1 MAGCTTVEEQK
12 SSFDPDRGQ
21 FTLYLNG
28 PDKPSL
34 DITFELLSVAIV
46 TEDGIPRKVSEVSKK
61 INSISASSR
70 QVLLGEIDVPEGTYK
85 KIQLAFKQASIMKKG
100 RSTSLALPYETIEI
114 DIDRVIQKYQNTSL
128 FLIWDSD
135 ASIGEG
141 YQFNPVFL
149 VKGQEQ
155 ELSSLLIYVTNEY
168 SNNVSVINRH
178 SGQIVATIMAGKR
191 PRGITTG
198 MRKDPQRVYVA
209 NSLSNSISIINPETH
224 KVENEIPI
232 RLGWEPEDIVVFQS
246 SPDNELIF
254 VANYRSNSVS
264 IIDTI
269 TYEEIEKIDVG
280 IGPIAL
286 AVDPPAEDLIDSVF
300 LSFQDINT
308 LRTYREKNYNVYVAN
323 KNSNTLSV
331 LRINLLDNRLEE
343 VIHIDVEWTPV
354 SIGVDYQRG
363 RVYVANYNSDNL
375 SVINILQ
382 LVKGNPSGAVSAI
395 REVGHTVIGVISDP
409 DIERIYLLKEN
420 SSEILIIRPYIDR
433 FRATDDF
440 VPIVIG
446 TIPVGN
452 RPRSFILDPEAR
464 NLYVV
469 NSGSDTV
476 SVINKTTKKQ
486 EKVIPV
492 GRRPYGIT
500 VFQGLL

>member
-1 MAGCTTVEEQK
+1 MSGCTTVDEQK
-12 SSFDPDRGQ
+12 SSFDPYKGQ
-21 FTLYLNG
+21 FTIYLNG

-34 DITFELLSVAIV
+34 DITFDLLSVDIV
-46 TEDGIPRKVSEVSKK
+46 TEDGISRNVSDVSKR
-61 INSISASSR
+61 INSIATSSS
-70 QVLLGEIDVPEGTYK
+70 QILLGETDIPEGTYK
-85 KIQLAFKQASIMKKG
+85 KILLTFKQASIMKKG
-100 RSTSLALPYETIEI
+100 RSSSLALPHETIEI
-114 DIDRVIQKYQNTSL
+114 DIDRVIQQYQNTSI
-128 FLIWDSD
+128 FLTWDAD

-149 VKGQEQ
+149 VKGEGL
-155 ELSSLLIYVTNEY
+155 ELSSLLIYVTNED

-178 SGQIVATIMAGKR
+178 SGQIVATIMVGKR

-198 MRKDPQRVYVA
+198 MRKDPQRLYVV
-209 NSLSNSISIINPETH
+209 NSLSNSISVINPETH
-224 KVENEIPI
+224 NVEIEIPV

-264 IIDTI
+264 VIDTI
-269 TYEEIEKIDVG
+269 THEEIEKIDVG

-286 AVDPPAEDLIDSVF
+286 AVDPRAEELLDSTF
-300 LSFQDINT
+300 LSFEDINT
-308 LRTYREKNYNVYVAN
+308 LRTYREKYYNIYVAN
-323 KNSNTLSV
+323 KNSNTVSV
-331 LRINLLDNRLEE
+331 LRMNLLDNRLEE
-343 VIHIDVEWTPV
+343 VMHIDVEWTPV
-354 SIGVDYQRG
+354 SIWIDYQRG

-375 SVINILQ
+375 SVIDILQ
-382 LVKGNPSGAVSAI
+382 LVKGNPSGAVSTI
-395 REVGHTVIGVISDP
+395 RNVGYSVIGVISDP

-420 SSEILIIRPYIDR
+420 SNEILIIRSYEDS
-433 FRATDDF
+433 FRKAETF
-440 VPIVIG
+440 VPLILG

-452 RPRSFILDPEAR
+452 KPRSFMLDPEAR

-500 VFQGLL
+500 VFQDLL

>member
-1 MAGCTTVEEQK
+1 MAGCTTFEEQK

-21 FTLYLNG
+21 LTLYLNG

-34 DITFELLSVAIV
+34 DITFDLLSVAIV
-46 TEDGIPRKVSEVSKK
+46 TEDGISRKVSDVSKR
-61 INSISASSR
+61 INSISTSSR
-70 QVLLGEIDVPEGTYK
+70 QVLLGETDVPEGTYK
-85 KIQLAFKQASIMKKG
+85 KIRLTFKQASIMKKG
-100 RSTSLALPYETIEI
+100 RSTSLALPFETIEI

-149 VKGQEQ
+149 VRGQGQ

-178 SGQIVATIMAGKR
+178 SGQIVASIMVGKR

-198 MRKDPQRVYVA
+198 MRKDPQRLYVA
-209 NSLSNSISIINPETH
+209 NSLSNSISVINPESH
-224 KVENEIPI
+224 KVESEIPI

-264 IIDTI
+264 VIDTI
-269 TYEEIEKIDVG
+269 THEEIEKIDVG
-280 IGPIAL
+280 IGPIAI
-286 AVDPPAEDLIDSVF
+286 AVDPPVEELLDSTF

-308 LRTYREKNYNVYVAN
+308 LRTYREKFYNVYVVN
-323 KNSNTLSV
+323 KNSNTVSV
-331 LRINLLDNRLEE
+331 LRINMLDNRSEE
-343 VIHIDVEWTPV
+343 VMHIDVEWTPV
-354 SIGVDYQRG
+354 SIGIDYPRG
-363 RVYVANYNSDNL
+363 RVYIANYNSDNL
-375 SVINILQ
+375 SVIDILQ
-382 LVKGNPSGAVSAI
+382 IVNGNPSGSVSTI
-395 REVGHTVIGVISDP
+395 RNVGYSVIGVISDP

-420 SSEILIIRPYIDR
+420 SDEVLIIRPYEDS
-433 FRATDDF
+433 FRTAETF
-440 VPIVIG
+440 VPLILG

-452 RPRSFILDPEAR
+452 RPRSFMLDPEAR